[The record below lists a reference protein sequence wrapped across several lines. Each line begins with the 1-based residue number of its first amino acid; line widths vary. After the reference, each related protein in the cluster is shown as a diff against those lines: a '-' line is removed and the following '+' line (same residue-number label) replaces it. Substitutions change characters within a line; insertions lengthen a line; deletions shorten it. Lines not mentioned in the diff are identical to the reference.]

1 MNCMICNYYPLAPEK
16 VKVTKETLSKYQ
28 LKIIED
34 NIFYLGKNGKLI
46 PNLVNEKCKLH
57 YKNLKLYLELGLD
70 LNKS

>member
-34 NIFYLGKNGKLI
+34 NIFSLGKNGKLI
-46 PNLVNEKCKLH
+46 PNLVNKKMQTPL
-57 YKNLKLYLELGLD
+57 
-70 LNKS
+70 